1 MPQDGSQSF
10 TADVFDVVW
19 SWRDAAVGESVAPE
33 PEVASKPGAALVLGA
48 ATAPGAALVPGAAP
62 VPGAA
67 TVPLAGQVSATYATP
82 NRASRLIASS
92 AVWLATRGNW
102 LGGHCRVVVEMA
114 TTELGW
120 LRRSCRA
127 SVSMN
132 VVLPPLPMTAMT
144 CAPPHIS
151 SSEAGEEGRVR
162 FAEIGWAEEPNWPK
176 SALLTRPALG
186 PTGPR

>member
-1 MPQDGSQSF
+1 MSRYPPPATTSDANLSMPQDGSQSF

-19 SWRDAAVGESVAPE
+19 SWRGAAVGESAAPVAGAAPE
-33 PEVASKPGAALVLGA
+33 LGA
-48 ATAPGAALVPGAAP
+48 AP
-62 VPGAA
+62 
-67 TVPLAGQVSATYATP
+67 VPLAGQVSATYATP
-82 NRASRLIASS
+82 NRASRLIAPS

-132 VVLPPLPMTAMT
+132 VVLPPLPMTAMM

-151 SSEAGEEGRVR
+151 SSEAGEEGRAR
-162 FAEIGWAEEPNWPK
+162 FAEIGWAEEPSWPK